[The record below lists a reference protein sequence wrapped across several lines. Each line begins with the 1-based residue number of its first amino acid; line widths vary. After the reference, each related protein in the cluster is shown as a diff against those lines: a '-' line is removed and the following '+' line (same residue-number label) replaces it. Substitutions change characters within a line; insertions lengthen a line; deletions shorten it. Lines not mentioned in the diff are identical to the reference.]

1 MKSLLKNKFIGDMQ
15 LKGYQERTQDS
26 YLRAVRQLENFW
38 SLTADEIAEAQARE
52 YFLYCRNEANWK
64 PATMRIAYS
73 GIKFFYTTT
82 LPSDWETL
90 KMMKIKRITT
100 PPTVLSVN
108 EVRLILKTART
119 PQLKCFLTVVYS
131 CGLRRSEALALTIK
145 DIDGQRMMLRV
156 RKGKGDKPRDVPL
169 PESTYRML
177 KKYWKTHRNP
187 TLLFPALGKNGKKG
201 MTAAKPMAA
210 SSIDGALRRLRKE
223 LPQIKKLFSLHTF
236 RHSYATHLIEAGV
249 GVRIV
254 QQYLGHASLTTTMI
268 YLHVTDL
275 GNNDAAGRINRLMG
289 GLDDV

>member
-1 MKSLLKNKFIGDMQ
+1 MKSLLRKKFIEDMQ

-38 SLTADEIAEAQARE
+38 SLSADEITEAQTRE
-52 YFLYCRNEANWK
+52 YFLYCLNEAHWK

-73 GIKFFYTTT
+73 GIKFFYTIT
-82 LPSDWETL
+82 LPSNWETL
-90 KMMKIKRITT
+90 KMMKIKRLTT

-119 PQLKCFLTVVYS
+119 PQLKTFLTVVYS

-145 DIDGQRMMLRV
+145 DVDGQRMALKV
-156 RKGKGDKPRDVPL
+156 RKGKGDKPRDIPL

-177 KKYWKTHRNP
+177 KKYWQTHRNP
-187 TLLFPALGKNGKKG
+187 NLLFPALGKNGKKG
-201 MTAAKPMAA
+201 MTATKPMAT
-210 SSIDGALRRLRKE
+210 SSIEGALRRLRKE
-223 LPQIKKLFSLHTF
+223 LPQINKHFSLHTF

-254 QQYLGHASLTTTMI
+254 QQYLGHSSLTTTMI

-275 GNNDAAGRINRLMG
+275 GNNDASGRINRLMG

>member
-1 MKSLLKNKFIGDMQ
+1 MKSLLRKKFIEDMQ
-15 LKGYQERTQDS
+15 LKGHKERTQDS

-38 SLTADEIAEAQARE
+38 SLSADEISEAQARE
-52 YFLYCRNEANWK
+52 YFLYCHNEANWM

-73 GIKFFYTTT
+73 GIKLFYTTT

-100 PPTVLSVN
+100 PPTVLSIN

-187 TLLFPALGKNGKKG
+187 TLLFPALGKNGKNG
-201 MTAAKPMAA
+201 ATATKPMATN
-210 SSIDGALRRLRKE
+210 SIDGALRRLRKE
-223 LPQIKKLFSLHTF
+223 LPQIKKHFILHTF

-254 QQYLGHASLTTTMI
+254 QQYLGHSSLTTTMI

-289 GLDDV
+289 GLDDA